1 MKLYNSEAVCE
12 FGEFGAE
19 QLCASRPAL
28 DLSVSLTS
36 QYTQM

>member
-12 FGEFGAE
+12 FGAE
-19 QLCASRPAL
+19 QLCASSRAH

-36 QYTQM
+36 QYTQI